1 MLIIDKI
8 SSKTVDVHKQVLR
21 VCCMKIV
28 IAASSRSIIGWVA
41 CNLGLMSYLYS
52 ISTPDGL
59 QAKSLEILMVCL
71 E

>member
-28 IAASSRSIIGWVA
+28 IAPRSIIGWVA
-41 CNLGLMSYLYS
+41 SNLGLIYTASQHQTGY
-52 ISTPDGL
+52 
-59 QAKSLEILMVCL
+59 
-71 E
+71 